1 MVRRTL
7 TVQLGV
13 IIVGM
18 FIAMLLITSIA
29 TYKTAY
35 DKLYDAAGVEAY
47 GCANITTGLIEPGD
61 VVKLLNNDRATMEAV
76 SEELNWTINHKAIF
90 ETQYIL
96 DLDGK
101 ILALDDNLRND
112 GFELGDQF
120 HLDEEAVNMLLEMKH
135 PTYSKLYDFGGMNRL
150 SGYAPIFENHDPNGE
165 VIALSV
171 IDFDGSIV
179 GERTWEV
186 VRNGLLIS
194 IIPMILAS
202 VISILLIRRKTK
214 PISILIGH
222 AKEIA
227 NGNLA
232 LKDANVGG
240 NDEVGDL
247 ARTLNTMTHNLRNMI
262 GTMKTTS
269 TELTKNSLDTAAS
282 LNQMNQA
289 IQQVSSNMGN
299 VVASIA
305 DGTTTAEHS
314 AAILETL
321 AQGLQDSKENADM
334 SVTNSKITMQTADE
348 GQSRASDIS
357 GDMEKIRQA
366 SIETGNTIQN
376 LNESTTKIQSI
387 TSSIAGIAAQTN
399 LLALNASI
407 EAARAGEHGKGF
419 AVVAE
424 EVRNLAEQSNEEV
437 LEVEKLVKDITE
449 NIKLVVNSTEES
461 TALIEQGSDTV
472 SLTAQSL
479 TAISE
484 AVSKTVD
491 EMSDISN
498 MTTNEA
504 ENSRRVVQ
512 LINDLAQSIHVIE
525 DTTNSILVATEE
537 TSVSIDEV
545 AKSSSETSRMAQELE
560 KVVGEFKL

>member
-1 MVRRTL
+1 MRRTL

-18 FIAMLLITSIA
+18 FIAMLLITSFA

-47 GCANITTGLIEPGD
+47 GCANITTGLIAPGD
-61 VVKLLNNDRATMEAV
+61 VVKLLNDDSQTMEAV
-76 SEELNWTINHKAIF
+76 SDELNWTINHKEIF

-101 ILALDDNLRND
+101 ILALDDNLRNK
-112 GFELGDQF
+112 GFEPGDQF
-120 HLDEEAVNMLLEMKH
+120 HMDEKAVAMLLDMKH
-135 PTYSKLYDFGGMNRL
+135 PTYSELFEFGGLTRL

-179 GERTWEV
+179 GQRTWEV

-202 VISILLIRRKTK
+202 LISIFLIRRKTK

-227 NGNLA
+227 DGNLA
-232 LKDANVGG
+232 IQDTNIKS

-247 ARTLNTMTHNLRNMI
+247 ARILNTMTSNLRNMI
-262 GTMKTTS
+262 GTMKATS

-289 IQQVSSNMGN
+289 VQQVSANMGD
-299 VVASIA
+299 VVASIS
-305 DGTTTAEHS
+305 DGTSTAEHS
-314 AAILETL
+314 ASILETL
-321 AQGLQDSKENADM
+321 ARGLQDSKENADM
-334 SVTNSKITMQTADE
+334 SVTNSKVTMQTADE
-348 GQSRASDIS
+348 GQNRASDIS
-357 GDMEKIRQA
+357 GDMEKIRLA

-376 LNESTTKIQSI
+376 LNESTTKIQNI

-449 NIKLVVNSTEES
+449 HIKLVVSSTEES
-461 TALIEQGSDTV
+461 TSLIEKGSDTV

-479 TAISE
+479 TAISV
-484 AVSKTVD
+484 AVAQTVE
-491 EMSDISN
+491 EMSGISQ

-504 ENSRRVVQ
+504 ANSRKVVQ
-512 LINDLAQSIHVIE
+512 LINDLAKSIHIIE
-525 DTTNSILVATEE
+525 DTTNTILAATEE
-537 TSVSIDEV
+537 TSVSIEEV
-545 AKSSSETSRMAQELE
+545 AKSSEETSRMAQELE
-560 KVVGEFKL
+560 KVVGQFKL

>member
-1 MVRRTL
+1 MRRTL

-525 DTTNSILVATEE
+525 DTTNSILAATEE